1 MKTLPL
7 KILLLIAALALPNFA
22 QAAKNILI
30 FGDSLSAGYGIARGD
45 SWANLLQLE
54 LKKNH
59 PQFEV
64 VNASISGETTAG
76 GLRRI
81 GKALQEHH
89 PDVVIV
95 ELGAND
101 GLRGARISET
111 EKNLS
116 AIIAQSRKANAK
128 VLLLGIQIPPNYGLD
143 YAKQFRALYPKLAKQ
158 FNISLLPFML
168 EGIPPEQFQADNL
181 HPNAAAQAQVL
192 RNVLPAL
199 KPLLSAK

>member
-1 MKTLPL
+1 M
-7 KILLLIAALALPNFA
+7 IAALALPNFA
-22 QAAKNILI
+22 LAAKNILI

-64 VNASISGETTAG
+64 VNASISGETTSG

-101 GLRGARISET
+101 GLRGASIGET